1 MSYLNE
7 YHIDRV
13 GKAQGD
19 AAATNI
25 FAVPFSSDLGKPFR
39 SHQISI
45 GKSTST
51 VGTVAIFVRAQGMT
65 LFEPLLDGYGTA
77 IVWNAAT
84 VSGGVKTYSFDK
96 VGVAEIKVVPTGVDA
111 LYDVSVSGV

>member
-7 YHIDRV
+7 YHIDRP

-25 FAVPFSSDLGKPFR
+25 FSIPFSSDLGKPFR
-39 SHQISI
+39 THQISL

-65 LFEPLLDGYGTA
+65 LFEPLLDSVGVPV
-77 IVWNAAT
+77 VWNAAT
-84 VSGGVKTYSFDK
+84 VSGGVATYTFSK
-96 VGVAEIKVVPTGVDA
+96 VAIAEVKVVPVGVDA
-111 LYDVSVSGV
+111 LYDVSVSGE